1 MTSTNFLSKMQSTG
15 TVIMND
21 NQNQSEFNKSQ
32 LVLKNGVFPPYGLAL
47 KQGGENYV
55 LGLVENETTE
65 HESAVN
71 NEMRMTKD
79 QLDYINLKDINN
91 GIHPVLL
98 EAYKQ

>member
-21 NQNQSEFNKSQ
+21 NTNQSEFNKSQ

-55 LGLVENETTE
+55 MGLIENDTSE
-65 HESAVN
+65 HESAIN
-71 NEMRMTKD
+71 NEMRTSK
-79 QLDYINLKDINN
+79 LDCINLKVINH